1 MSNGSSTSDAA
12 IATAF
17 DEASWRGAELVAV
30 HARPECGTDHGH
42 SRSLDEGWWAAGQ
55 RRVRSGM
62 LLGSTS
68 QALIRYATCPL
79 MVVRPIES

>member
-1 MSNGSSTSDAA
+1 M
-12 IATAF
+12 
-17 DEASWRGAELVAV
+17 
-30 HARPECGTDHGH
+30 HARPECGSDHGIP
-42 SRSLDEGWWAAGQ
+42 GVWTKAGG
-55 RRVRSGM
+55 RPGNGGFSGM